1 MKQWAGL
8 AGLWWLMASAVHP
21 AAVQTGT
28 RPWPKATV
36 AYHFDSELLKAVGT
50 KRQDCLGYLKWPAG
64 AQAFKACKAMDAWH
78 WATGVVFVADG
89 GRLDSLAIQAS
100 HGDGT
105 FATLGH
111 LPLGNHMK
119 IEAGAT
125 YGSVLHEFGHVL
137 GLQHEHQRP
146 DRDQYLTLTPFL
158 QDDLDHCGLKFTAV
172 CNDVRVAFPVVAMQM
187 TSDYDPCSLMHYLS
201 NQTPRHREDPRWGHI
216 FTLTAKGEAALTACL
231 PQFAK
236 LPERCR
242 KVGQKCAISHMDA
255 ALVSRFQGTVGH

>member
-1 MKQWAGL
+1 MKRLACFAGL
-8 AGLWWLMASAVHP
+8 GLLLATAAQP
-21 AAVQTGT
+21 AAVQMGAQA
-28 RPWPKATV
+28 WPKATV
-36 AYHFDSELLKAVGT
+36 AYHFDAELLKAVGT

-64 AQAFKACKAMDAWH
+64 SQVFKACKAMDAWH
-78 WATGVVFVADG
+78 WATGVIFVADG

-100 HGDGT
+100 HGGGT
-105 FATLGH
+105 LATLGH

-146 DRDQYLTLTPFL
+146 DRDQYLTLAPFL
-158 QDDLDHCGLKFTAV
+158 QDDIDHCGLALSAV
-172 CNDVRVAFPVVAMQM
+172 CNDVRLAFPKVSMQM

-201 NQTPRHREDPRWGHI
+201 NQTPRHREDPRWSRI
-216 FTLTAKGEAALTACL
+216 FTLTAKGQAALSACL

-236 LPERCR
+236 LPEHCR
-242 KVGQKCAISHMDA
+242 KVGQKCAISLGDA
-255 ALVSRFQGTVGH
+255 ALVRRFQRVP